1 MGIVGAD
8 LGANV
13 RKQLQAREQLYAG
26 TNRDVPTIQTQN
38 STAWARLASSVNID
52 GSSTEAKNF
61 VLFGGTAESN
71 AAVGGQSNNYFVE
84 AYDFSTTQGY
94 RPKPG
99 IETLDFKYKNNGA
112 LASCDI
118 TIKCF
123 TFEQFN
129 TIEKLYLRPGYSILV
144 EWGHTKYV
152 TNQNQ
157 PKALQVGN
165 VDGALTTFLN
175 GNKNQGV
182 LINKIKKQKE
192 STDFNYDGFF
202 GKIVNFQWTFNAD
215 LSYSVTIKTITHGDI
230 IENLKINTA
239 TVESLEQS
247 KKEREERK
255 AKIKNDAE
263 SDEDSSILDS
273 IGSGLSFVGEQIAS
287 FFTSFISGARDLL
300 GDIND
305 VIDDQTFLNKL
316 LANRSK
322 SQIHKILFSLATNF
336 PSPTLSGIGELNVE
350 TLPNTTGVSAKSNA
364 ASKGSVVQVQESECI
379 RVGFDVSSADDQ
391 DLGNYQYYLTFGALL
406 KIIEQT
412 IFQDEAGLPLVSID
426 CGYGNTA
433 MITFPGQISADPLTC
448 LIPFVA
454 YPKVQGENLTY
465 SGFNYAV
472 LNKKGIK
479 REFLLDDTGAVGDL
493 MKVMLNFNFIM
504 RVFDDNTDE
513 EGDLSLIDFVQKILD
528 GITLAVGGINKFQT
542 RVIHEGIKDNDK
554 ESRPYLSI
562 YDEGAHIQVVQE
574 NKTTLK
580 PYGVTGKKG
589 TTFLDISFSSEL
601 SNEFASQ
608 ISIGAQA
615 SGNQPGEN
623 ATAFSEFNKGL
634 VDRMI
639 AKKQKPGTAEDAAGE
654 ADPFVAF
661 DTTLIELQESTNEF
675 YKFGELD
682 KDIIKTAVSSN
693 STYAKFCIGNLATT
707 ETIPAPFF
715 IPFNLQIK
723 MKGISGIKIFDKIY
737 LEDTILPKSYR
748 GKVAFILKGVSHS
761 VSGNQWTTSLETL
774 TVPVLETKNKI
785 SSSPG
790 EAEEPD
796 NTRREAKKAKLDK
809 AKADMKAA
817 EDARNREQDVAGT
830 GGTVATGTGKT
841 LVKNLPYNGKFFS
854 TTSKKSQITLHY
866 TVYPKTV
873 PLSRVVEDFSGRTSG
888 VSTHFILDKD
898 GSYDQLYPYDKW
910 GYHLG
915 VNTKA
920 GKDIDKSVNPKITR
934 KQYKRRDMINVGI
947 EINNVG
953 MLTKG
958 RNNTYRDTIKT
969 SIIYKEDEV
978 SKSVD
983 KNGNPAK
990 WKGFLYWEKFPE
1002 AQIRSLESLIYGI
1015 IGNNPDIS
1023 PKGKPW
1029 KFVYEDCF
1037 PGYGKTS
1044 GKALKGEPGIY
1055 THNSF
1060 RFDKFDVPPVPE
1072 IIDMLKRIEKS
1083 LNAREKASQPAKNCP
1098 NVVNGYDKLLN
1109 TLREVSATVGYHW
1122 DKKSWVNNDKKKDFE
1137 TTVQRSRNAW
1147 GSMKNRFSKLNEA
1160 KDANSINLAKQ
1171 YENDI
1176 KTKWKGDAYAWA
1188 IYYYVTFYYKSPNT
1202 IDDTYEDRLEARF
1215 SRVTNKSKFGI
1226 YTRFSVDL

>member
-1 MGIVGAD
+1 MGVVGAD
-8 LGANV
+8 IRTNV

-52 GSSTEAKNF
+52 GSSQEAKNF

-71 AAVGGQSNNYFVE
+71 AAIKAQPNSYFVE
-84 AYDFSTTQGY
+84 TYSFNPTQGY
-94 RPKPG
+94 RPNPG

-129 TIEKLYLRPGYSILV
+129 IIEKLYLRPGYSILV
-144 EWGHTKYV
+144 EWGHAKYV

-157 PKALQVGN
+157 PKALQRGD
-165 VDGALTTFLN
+165 VDGALSTFLN

-215 LSYSVTIKTITHGDI
+215 LSYSITIKTITHGDI

-239 TVESLEQS
+239 TPESLEIA

-255 AKIKNDAE
+255 AKVEKQAE
-263 SDEDSSILDS
+263 EGNTFVDSL
-273 IGSGLSFVGEQIAS
+273 GNGLSFVGKQIAS
-287 FFTSFISGARDLL
+287 FFTSFLAGSRDLL
-300 GDIND
+300 GDIID
-305 VIDDQTFLNKL
+305 VIDDQTFISKL
-316 LANRSK
+316 LANRTK
-322 SQIHKILFSLATNF
+322 SQIHKILYSLAINF
-336 PSPTLSGIGELNVE
+336 PNLSASDTVGDLKVE
-350 TLPNTTGVSAKSNA
+350 KLQNTTGVPAKSNA
-364 ASKGSVVQVQESECI
+364 ASKGSVVQVQPSECI
-379 RVGFDVSSADDQ
+379 RVAFDVSSADDQ

-426 CGYGNTA
+426 CGYGTTG
-433 MITFPGQISADPLTC
+433 MVTFPGQISADPLTC

-454 YPKVQGENLTY
+454 YPKVQGKNLTY
-465 SGFNYAV
+465 SGFNYEV
-472 LNKKGIK
+472 LNDDGIK
-479 REFLLDDTGAVGDL
+479 KEFLLDDTGAIGDL

-504 RVFDDNTDE
+504 KVFDENTDE
-513 EGDLSLIDFVQKILD
+513 EGDLALIDFVQKILD

-542 RVIHEGIKDNDK
+542 RVIHEGLKDNDN

-562 YDEGAHIQVVQE
+562 YDEGAHIQAVE
-574 NKTTLK
+574 EERTTLK
-580 PYGVTGKKG
+580 PYGVTNTKG
-589 TTFLDISFSSEL
+589 STFLDISFSSEL

-615 SGNQPGEN
+615 NGNQPGEN
-623 ATAFSEFNKGL
+623 ATAFSQFNQGL
-634 VDRMI
+634 EDRMI
-639 AKKQKPGTAEDAAGE
+639 AKKQKPGTSEDAEGE
-654 ADPFVAF
+654 TDPYVAF
-661 DTTLIELQESTNEF
+661 GTTLLELQESTNEF

-693 STYAKFCIGNLATT
+693 STYAKFCIGDLATT
-707 ETIPAPFF
+707 EIIPAPFF

-723 MKGISGIKIFDKIY
+723 MKGVSGIRIFDKVY

-748 GKVAFILKGVSHS
+748 GKVAFILKGVNHS
-761 VSGNQWTTSLETL
+761 VSGNEWTTTLETL
-774 TVPVLETKNKI
+774 TVPVLKTKNKI

-796 NTRREAKKAKLDK
+796 STRREARKKKLDD
-809 AKADMKAA
+809 AKQAMKAA
-817 EDARNREQDVAGT
+817 EDKRNREQDVAGT
-830 GGTVATGTGKT
+830 GGTVSTGTGKT
-841 LVKNLPYNGKFFS
+841 LIKNYPYNGKFFS

-873 PLSRVVEDFSGRTSG
+873 PLSRVVADFSSRTTG

-915 VNTKA
+915 VNTSA

-934 KQYKRRDMINVGI
+934 AQYKRRDPINVGI

-953 MLTKG
+953 MLQIKNG
-958 RNNTYRDTIKT
+958 KYRDTINT
-969 SIIYKEDEV
+969 SINYPESEV

-983 KNGNPAK
+983 KNGNPTK

-1002 AQIRSLESLIYGI
+1002 AQIRALESLIYGI

-1072 IIDMLKRIEKS
+1072 IIDMLKRIEKN
-1083 LNAREKASQPAKNCP
+1083 LNEREKASQPAKNCP
-1098 NVVNGYDKLLN
+1098 NVVAGYNKLLKN
-1109 TLREVSATVGYHW
+1109 LREVSATVGYQW
-1122 DKKSWVNNDKKKDFE
+1122 DKKSWVNNDKKKEFG
-1137 TTVQRSRNAW
+1137 TTVQTSRNAW

-1176 KTKWKGDAYAWA
+1176 KTKWKGNAYAWA
-1188 IYYYVTFYYKSPNT
+1188 IHTYVTLYYKSPNT
-1202 IDDTYEDRLEARF
+1202 TDDTYENRLEARF
-1215 SRVTNKSKFGI
+1215 NKVTDKSKFGKNQ
-1226 YTRFSVDL
+1226 FEVDL